1 MARNDLNFTRNM
13 KSPERKPRFPFRAF
27 LCPCVALTWGAVPS
41 TMAVRIRG
49 ICTPS
54 RELGSPEQ
62 YRYSTSSPRSSIAL
76 PTRRIMVDFP
86 APGPPFR
93 TIRSWWSSG
102 SRSAG
107 KDFCIPVRRLRQ
119 EKSEVSWAFL
129 PNSESNSRYAGKRD
143 LDIPSSRFPGFDP
156 PAQRFPRRTSRTE
169 RPLPPS
175 APGSNVRHLR
185 RRAKWL
191 KSNALFPNLFGNN
204 IQLSRTLTSSCFFA
218 QYEV

>member
-1 MARNDLNFTRNM
+1 M

-102 SRSAG
+102 LQKRWNRFWNPCPLFAPRKKVSCHGLSSQLQNLIHDMREKGILTFRQAVFQDLTRRRSA
-107 KDFCIPVRRLRQ
+107 
-119 EKSEVSWAFL
+119 
-129 PNSESNSRYAGKRD
+129 SRAGPAGQRG
-143 LDIPSSRFPGFDP
+143 RCP
-156 PAQRFPRRTSRTE
+156 PPPRG
-169 RPLPPS
+169 
-175 APGSNVRHLR
+175 AMCVIYGGGQN
-185 RRAKWL
+185 
-191 KSNALFPNLFGNN
+191 G
-204 IQLSRTLTSSCFFA
+204 
-218 QYEV
+218 